1 MTPRIVVIGG
11 GYAGTAVAR
20 ALGRRAQV
28 TIITEDNSLLFT
40 PMLAEVAAGALD
52 PRHIVTPVRQLAP
65 YANVIQGKAERI
77 DVARKLV
84 TVVPRFGLPRVE
96 VEGDALVLALG
107 SVPNTFGVR
116 GVDQHANFF
125 KTIGDALRIRNRLLA
140 LLEAASQ
147 QRLGHLTTVAVVGAG
162 NSGVE
167 LAGALA
173 DFLGR
178 AAARF
183 FPQAPRPKVLLVDF
197 VDRVTPSLPERVSA
211 AAERALRGRNVELVL
226 GRRVLEVEES
236 GVLLEDGHQIKAAT
250 IVWTGGVKPNP
261 IVAELG
267 LTLDRGKVVVDDHL
281 QAAPGVF
288 ALGDLAAVPDGAGGY
303 SPSTAQHALRQGGY
317 LGRNLPGLL
326 SGEGAPAFAYRSK
339 GELVSIGFHNAVGTV
354 WGLPVSGPLAW
365 FLWRS
370 YYLLKLPS
378 PLRKARV
385 ALDWTLDLV
394 FPPDVAWIASS
405 DLGPDPTLG

>member
-1 MTPRIVVIGG
+1 MSPRVVVVGG

-65 YANVIQGKAERI
+65 SADVIQGRAEHI

-84 TVVPRFGLPRVE
+84 TVVPRFGLPHVE
-96 VEGDALVLALG
+96 VVGDALILALG
-107 SVPNTFGVR
+107 SVPNTFGVP
-116 GVDQHANFF
+116 GVEEHATFF

-147 QRLGHLTTVAVVGAG
+147 HRDGHLTKVAVLGAG

-173 DFLGR
+173 DFLSR

-183 FPQAPRPKVLLVDF
+183 YPKAPPPHVLLVDF
-197 VDRVTPSLPERVSA
+197 VDRVTPNLPPRVSA
-211 AAERALRGRNVELVL
+211 AAERALRSRNVEVVL
-226 GRRVLEVEES
+226 GRRVEEVQDGEVSLEGGER
-236 GVLLEDGHQIKAAT
+236 IKAAT
-250 IVWTGGVKPNP
+250 IVWTGGVKPHP
-261 IVAELG
+261 MVAELG
-267 LTLDRGKVVVDDHL
+267 LPLERGKVVVDDRL

-288 ALGDLAAVPDGAGGY
+288 ALGDLAAVPDGAGGL
-303 SPSTAQHALRQGGY
+303 SPPTAQHALRQGHY
-317 LGRNLPGLL
+317 LGRSLSRLL
-326 SGEGAPAFAYRSK
+326 AGETAPTFSYRSK

-354 WGLPVSGPLAW
+354 FGLPVSGPPAW

-370 YYLLKLPS
+370 YYLLRLPS
-378 PLRKARV
+378 ALRKARV

-405 DLGPDPTLG
+405 DLGPDPTLD